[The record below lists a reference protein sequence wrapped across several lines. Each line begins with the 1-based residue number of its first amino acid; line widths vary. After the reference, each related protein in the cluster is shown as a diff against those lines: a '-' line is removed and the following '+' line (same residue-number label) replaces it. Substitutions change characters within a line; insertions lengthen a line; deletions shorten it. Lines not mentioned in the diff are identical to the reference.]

1 MSNFAGS
8 GAAWLTTLLSCG
20 GQSADK
26 LQCCAQYTGRL
37 VERCSVGPEKSIT
50 HLRAVEPL
58 RKLVGRNAAV
68 TEGGGVGACKD
79 AGEWQDLTSRA
90 G

>member
-1 MSNFAGS
+1 MS
-8 GAAWLTTLLSCG
+8 GAVPD
-20 GQSADK
+20 Q
-26 LQCCAQYTGRL
+26 
-37 VERCSVGPEKSIT
+37 EKSIT

-58 RKLVGRNAAV
+58 RKLVGRNAAA
-68 TEGGGVGACKD
+68 TEVGGVGACKD